1 MSAWAKYF
9 SWFGKNNLKPST
21 TELYNSILYNTWNKQ
36 QLIDCILLLEKK
48 NSTKVIQPSPSILF
62 NYNNN
67 NDNLINLKKKEKEN
81 EKKKFDMSKYPQ
93 HRVAF
98 KVAYLGWNYLGFAAQ
113 KETDQTV
120 EAELFK
126 ALEKCKLINH
136 PDDCGFTRCGRTDKG
151 VSGLG
156 QVISLNVR
164 QQQQKD
170 THNHHQQQPFPYIE
184 TLNSLLP
191 KDIRVH
197 AWAKVSPD
205 FNARFDCISRTYK
218 YMFVKNNDLDLEKM
232 KQAAGYLIGTHDFRN
247 FCKVDPSKQLNYER
261 TILSLDIQPV
271 VATSHNNNN
280 NNTNCYEITLKGTAF
295 LWHQVRCIMSV
306 LFLVGQSLE
315 SPDITKRLLDIN
327 TIMAKPD
334 YPLASDLPLLLYDCE
349 FDGINWQYGNRP
361 YRLEQHWNDLWYD
374 QSVRTWLYD
383 TFLNG
388 LEQQKQHDNNNN
400 NNNNNNQI
408 PRRKAMTVVLGGGR
422 HIRTTKYRPLLT
434 RPRADS
440 EQVKRAK
447 YEAKLQRKKKENISS
462 PTQ

>member
-1 MSAWAKYF
+1 MSAWTKIF
-9 SWFGKNNLKPST
+9 SWFGKNNLKPPKIEAYSPT
-21 TELYNSILYNTWNKQ
+21 IYNTWNKQ
-36 QLIDCILLLEKK
+36 QLIDRILLLEKK
-48 NSTKVIQPSPSILF
+48 NATNGIKALPSILF
-62 NYNNN
+62 NDNNN
-67 NDNLINLKKKEKEN
+67 NNNNNLISLKEKEK
-81 EKKKFDMSKYPQ
+81 EKRKFDMSKYPQ

-136 PDDCGFTRCGRTDKG
+136 PDECGFTRCGRTDKG
-151 VSGLG
+151 VSGVG

-164 QQQQKD
+164 QHQQKD
-170 THNHHQQQPFPYIE
+170 THNHHHQQPFPYIE

-271 VATSHNNNN
+271 FATTATKN
-280 NNTNCYEITLKGTAF
+280 NNTQCYEITLKGTAF
-295 LWHQVRCIMSV
+295 LWHQVRCIMSI
-306 LFLVGQSLE
+306 LFLVGQRLE
-315 SPDITKRLLDIN
+315 SPDIIKHLLDID
-327 TIMAKPD
+327 TVIAKPD

-349 FDGINWQYGNRP
+349 FKGINWQYGKRP

-374 QSVRTWLYD
+374 QCVRTWLYD

-388 LEQQKQHDNNNN
+388 LEQQKQQHNNNN
-400 NNNNNNQI
+400 NDQI
-408 PRRKAMTVVLGGGR
+408 SRKKAIAVILGGGR

-447 YEAKLQRKKKENISS
+447 YEAKLQRKKKENSS
-462 PTQ
+462 SLTQ